1 MSERAIPQEV
11 LLVAACCRWPLSE
24 AALAAIRTAASG
36 PIDWPLF
43 MRVVRRHRVVGL
55 VHHALG
61 AAHIDVPADIALD
74 LAKRA
79 ENIARQAMRLAG
91 ETLRLQRLFDAERIP
106 TVVLK
111 GAAVA
116 QLAYGTLGLKQ
127 AFDIDLLVPSDR
139 ARDAFRMLEKDGYRL
154 RDPASELDDAQWRGV
169 MRFGSEV
176 LAVDRA
182 RDLTVELR
190 WRAAENMMLFKG
202 VDLFAHTI
210 GVALSEGSSL
220 RTFDDNNQFAY
231 LCVHGARHGWYRLKW
246 LADLNA
252 LLASK
257 DDATIERLFAHA
269 QSIGSG
275 LCAGLALL
283 LCNELLA
290 LKLPQSL
297 HGQLQ
302 KDWRLR
308 LAARLALNLM
318 IGSQPDMEA
327 KDRPRQLLAFSLT
340 VLPFLLGSGLRYF
353 IRQAWIISVS
363 LEDVIK
369 YPMPSWLY
377 ALYPILRGPLWICRS
392 VSSSKRDI
400 KPERDRANAGL

>member
-1 MSERAIPQEV
+1 MSERAIPHEV
-11 LLVAACCRWPLSE
+11 LLVAACCRWPLSD

-61 AAHIDVPADIALD
+61 LAHIDVPADIALD

-79 ENIARQAMRLAG
+79 ENIARQAMRLAS
-91 ETLRLQRLFDAERIP
+91 ETLRLQRLFDAEGIP

-116 QLAYGTLGLKQ
+116 QLAYRTLGLKQ
-127 AFDIDLLVPSDR
+127 ALDIDLLILPDQ
-139 ARDAFRMLEKDGYRL
+139 ARDALRMLEKDGYRL
-154 RDPASELDDAQWRGV
+154 HEPASALDDAQWRVV

-176 LAVDRA
+176 MVVDRA
-182 RDLTVELR
+182 RGLAVELR
-190 WRAAENMMLFKG
+190 WRAAENMLLFKG
-202 VDLFAHTI
+202 VDLFAHTLE
-210 GVALSEGSSL
+210 VPLSGGSL
-220 RTFDDNNQFAY
+220 RTFDDENQFAY

-290 LKLPQSL
+290 LKLPQAL
-297 HGQLQ
+297 HSRLQ

-308 LAARLALNLM
+308 LAVRLALNLM

-327 KDRPRQLLAFSLT
+327 KDRPRQLLAFSVT
-340 VLPFLLGSGLRYF
+340 VLPFLLGSGSRYF